1 MVVIYTFLKNWGR
14 GGYPWCAEKNNIQI
28 LELGLKYLS
37 KTVSG
42 RSRGGLTLIVQKK
55 IYGKEPLNLYGIAKK
70 VSQGGIGRTKIR
82 LEEHVVCVQEGAIL
96 MSE

>member
-14 GGYPWCAEKNNIQI
+14 GSYPWCAEKNNIQI

-55 IYGKEPLNLYGIAKK
+55 FTGRNRLVYMGLQKRCPRG
-70 VSQGGIGRTKIR
+70 VSERQKLG
-82 LEEHVVCVQEGAIL
+82 
-96 MSE
+96 